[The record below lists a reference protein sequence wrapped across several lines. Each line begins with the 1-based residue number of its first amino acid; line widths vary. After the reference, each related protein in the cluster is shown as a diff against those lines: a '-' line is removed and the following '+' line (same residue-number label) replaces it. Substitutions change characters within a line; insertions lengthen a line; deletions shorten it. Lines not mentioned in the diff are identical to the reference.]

1 MSDETSSDVESLR
14 IAREEARATL
24 DAQRQTLDDIDD
36 KALSLFRL
44 DVAVVSLLVS
54 ALSVAVGTESVAVV
68 SSLGPAFG
76 IAGGLFVFSAATAG
90 LTYAAGGQQVG
101 AGPEGLRAAS
111 DRSERQLLSWLVDGY
126 ADWIGYNERTNVRKA
141 LLVTLSALGTVA
153 GTLALGVGTVAT
165 LTGQRLLPAAA
176 AVVVLFVLAGLA
188 GLPGQLVR
196 LLAGPSESTDVV
208 TPQSVDS
215 AMTGQHTFTGRD
227 RDD

>member
-1 MSDETSSDVESLR
+1 MSDETPGDVESLR

-54 ALSVAVGTESVAVV
+54 ALSVAVGVESVVV
-68 SSLGPAFG
+68 PSLGPAFG
-76 IAGGLFVFSAATAG
+76 VAGGLFVLSAATAG

-101 AGPEGLRAAS
+101 AGPGGLRAAS
-111 DRSERQLLSWLVDGY
+111 GRSERQLLSWLVDGY
-126 ADWIGYNERTNVRKA
+126 ADWIAYNERTNVRKA

-153 GTLALGVGTVAT
+153 GTLALGVGTLTAV
-165 LTGQRLLPAAA
+165 TGQRLLPAAA
-176 AVVVLFVLAGLA
+176 AVAVLFVLAGLA
-188 GLPGQLVR
+188 GLPGQIVR
-196 LLAGPSESTDVV
+196 LLVGPSESTGVV
-208 TPQSVDS
+208 SPQSLD
-215 AMTGQHTFTGRD
+215 APMTGQHTFTGRD